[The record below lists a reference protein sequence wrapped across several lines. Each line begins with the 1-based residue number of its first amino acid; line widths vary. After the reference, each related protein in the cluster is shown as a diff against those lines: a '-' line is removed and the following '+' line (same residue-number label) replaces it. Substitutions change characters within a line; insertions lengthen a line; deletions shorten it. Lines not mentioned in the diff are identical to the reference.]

1 MLVVAQFT
9 QGGGA
14 PATGLTLADIDL
26 YLWRRN
32 KSTGVVGAVWN
43 PQNPTVE
50 VGGGGQYARVYSED
64 LDTYD
69 YFAYAEYT
77 GVAVLDSDYSYQGG
91 LPAECVSKKLAVNFT
106 SLQAALKGNDLEI
119 LRGDTLDLDV
129 TRLGD
134 ISTRSKLWF
143 TIKDDKDD
151 TDALAQVQIEESA
164 GLLYIAGTTATVAG
178 NGSITVTDAANGDIT
193 IVLAAVESAKL
204 VDTSGSW
211 YWDVQVLT
219 AAGVVQTLTR
229 GRVVVI
235 GDTTRATS

>member
-14 PATGLTLADIDL
+14 PATGLTLTDIDL

-32 KSTGVVGAVWN
+32 KVTGAIAAIWS
-43 PQNPTVE
+43 PQNPSAE
-50 VGGGGQYARVYSED
+50 VGAAGQYVRSYAED

-77 GVAVLDSDYSYQGG
+77 GVAALDSDYSYQGG
-91 LPAECVSKKLAVNFT
+91 LPAECVSRNLAVNFT
-106 SLQAALKGNDLEI
+106 QLQAALKGNDLEI

-151 TDALAQVQIEESA
+151 ADTLAQVQIEESA
-164 GLLYIAGTTATVAG
+164 GLLYIAGAAATIAG
-178 NGSITVTDAANGDIT
+178 NGSITITDAANGDIT
-193 IVLAAVESAKL
+193 IVLAAVETAKL

-219 AAGVVQTLTR
+219 AAGVVQTLAR

-235 GDTTRATS
+235 GDVTRATS